1 MKVKKIDT
9 SRFEPDELAQYNA
22 LLAKGMVETDVE
34 DDDDVVVPPAPAQK
48 SATPAAA
55 PTETPAQED
64 PAMETPAQKS
74 APSPELTA
82 ALADLANLKKSFEM
96 KEMTAVAK
104 KYAALGKK
112 EDELAATLYEMKK
125 SNEAN
130 YNAYIA
136 VLDESLELVN
146 KSGLFAEIGKSASGY
161 TSAGGAADKADA
173 RAKEIMKSDNCDY
186 TTALAKAWEDPALM
200 AEADAEYFGK

>member
-34 DDDDVVVPPAPAQK
+34 DGDPVVPPAPTQK
-48 SATPAAA
+48 SAPAPAAA
-55 PTETPAQED
+55 PTEPHTEED
-64 PAMETPAQKS
+64 PAMEPAQKS

-82 ALADLANLKKSFEM
+82 ALADLADLKKSFAM
-96 KEMTAVAK
+96 KEMTAIAK
-104 KYAALGKK
+104 KYAPLGKK
-112 EDELAATLYEMKK
+112 EDELAKTLYDMKM

-136 VLDESLELVN
+136 VLDESLDMVE
-146 KSGLFAEIGKSASGY
+146 KSGLFAEIGKSAGNG
-161 TSAGGAADKADA
+161 TSAGGAVEKADA

-186 TTALAKAWEDPALM
+186 TTALAKAWEDPDLM